1 MAAMKSKN
9 TKAKSAPKRTAK
21 ATAKAVIKPST
32 EPSTKPSTKP
42 TKPPGALKIT
52 LPATSANL
60 GPAFDAAALAVNLNF
75 EITATPAKEYSI
87 LARGRDTAICGELK
101 DNLIVQTYENVL
113 RANGREVTPLAF
125 SIKNEIPIGKGC
137 GSSAA
142 ARLAGIAFAVHFG
155 QIPWGDAEIIAEA
168 SRLEHHPDNAAAC
181 WVGGLAVARMMG
193 NQVQAVKI
201 TPKGKWP
208 LLLAVPEE
216 KLSTEEARSVLPETY
231 SRADAVANIQSSMLL
246 LTVLTEG
253 YPGLLAGALEDR
265 LHQPYRAKLCPLLPA
280 LRSLTGQVGILGVA
294 LSGAG
299 PAVLIFLDAR
309 VPLAR
314 TRAGVAAF
322 LKAEGLSAELLAA
335 AIATEGTV
343 RARD

>member
-1 MAAMKSKN
+1 MKATK
-9 TKAKSAPKRTAK
+9 TKAKSAAKRPTKRPAK
-21 ATAKAVIKPST
+21 STTKPVVKPSA
-32 EPSTKPSTKP
+32 KP
-42 TKPPGALKIT
+42 TKQPGALKLT

-60 GPAFDAAALAVNLNF
+60 GPAFDAAALAVDINF
-75 EITATPAKEYSI
+75 EIAAKAAKEYSI
-87 LARGRDTAICGELK
+87 EARGRDTAICSALK

-113 RANGREVTPLAF
+113 RANGRDVTPLAF
-125 SIKNEIPIGKGC
+125 SIKNEIPIGRGC

-155 QIPWGDAEIIAEA
+155 GLPWGDAEIIAEA

-181 WVGGLAVARMMG
+181 WVGGVAVARMMG

-216 KLSTEEARSVLPETY
+216 RLSTEEARSVLPELY

-299 PAVLIFLDAR
+299 PSVLIFLDPR
-309 VPLAR
+309 VPVAR
-314 TRAGVAAF
+314 TRAGVDAF
-322 LKAEGLSAELLAA
+322 LKAEGLAAELLATT
-335 AIATEGTV
+335 IATKGTV
-343 RARD
+343 RGRG

>member
-1 MAAMKSKN
+1 MKATK
-9 TKAKSAPKRTAK
+9 TKAKSAAKRPTKRPAK
-21 ATAKAVIKPST
+21 ST
-32 EPSTKPSTKP
+32 TKPVVKTSAKP
-42 TKPPGALKIT
+42 TKQPGALKLT

-60 GPAFDAAALAVNLNF
+60 GPAFDAAALALDINF
-75 EITATPAKEYSI
+75 EIAAKAAKEYSI
-87 LARGRDTAICGELK
+87 EARGRDTAICSALK

-113 RANGREVTPLAF
+113 RANGRDVTPLAF
-125 SIKNEIPIGKGC
+125 SIKNEIPIGRGC

-155 QIPWGDAEIIAEA
+155 GLPWGDAEIIAEA

-181 WVGGLAVARMMG
+181 WVGGVAVARMMG

-201 TPKGKWP
+201 TPKGKW
-208 LLLAVPEE
+208 L
-216 KLSTEEARSVLPETY
+216 
-231 SRADAVANIQSSMLL
+231 LL
-246 LTVLTEG
+246 LTVLTGG

-299 PAVLIFLDAR
+299 PSVLIFLDPR
-309 VPLAR
+309 VPVAR
-314 TRAGVAAF
+314 TRAGVDAF
-322 LKAEGLSAELLAA
+322 LKAEGLAAELLATT
-335 AIATEGTV
+335 IATKGTV
-343 RARD
+343 RGRG

>member
-1 MAAMKSKN
+1 MPAMK
-9 TKAKSAPKRTAK
+9 ARTNK
-21 ATAKAVIKPST
+21 
-32 EPSTKPSTKP
+32 TKPAKTERAKR
-42 TKPPGALKIT
+42 PGVLKLI

-60 GPAFDAAALAVNLNF
+60 GPAFDAAALALDINF
-75 EITATPAKEYSI
+75 EIAAKPAKEYSI
-87 LARGRDTAICGELK
+87 EARGRETAICSELK

-113 RANGREVTPLAF
+113 RANGQDVTPLAF
-125 SIKNEIPIGKGC
+125 VIENDIPIGKGC

-155 QIPWGDAEIIAEA
+155 GLPWGDADIIAEA

-181 WVGGLAVARMMG
+181 WVGGVAVARMTG

-216 KLSTEEARSVLPETY
+216 KLPTEEARSVLPETY
-231 SRADAVANIQSSMLL
+231 SRADAVANIQNSMLL
-246 LTVLTEG
+246 LAAFTEG
-253 YPGLLAGALEDR
+253 DRGLLAGALEDR
-265 LHQPYRAKLCPLLPA
+265 IHQPYRAKLCPLLPA

-299 PAVLIFLDAR
+299 PSVLIFLDAR
-309 VPLAR
+309 VSVAR
-314 TRAGVAAF
+314 TREGVAAF
-322 LKAEGLSAELLAA
+322 LKAEGLSAELLATT
-335 AIATEGTV
+335 IATQGTA
-343 RARD
+343 RARG

>member
-1 MAAMKSKN
+1 MAVMKSKN
-9 TKAKSAPKRTAK
+9 TKAESAPAGTTK
-21 ATAKAVIKPST
+21 ATTKPAV
-32 EPSTKPSTKP
+32 KPSTKS
-42 TKPPGALKIT
+42 TKQPAALKLT

-75 EITATPAKEYSI
+75 QITATPAREYSI

-113 RANGREVTPLAF
+113 RANGREMTPLAF

-155 QIPWGDAEIIAEA
+155 RLPWGDAEIIAEA

-181 WVGGLAVARMMG
+181 WVGGVAVARMMG

-246 LTVLTEG
+246 LAVLTEG

-280 LRSLTGQVGILGVA
+280 LRSLKGQVGILGVA

-299 PAVLIFLDAR
+299 PSVLIFLDAR
-309 VPLAR
+309 VAVAR
-314 TRAGVAAF
+314 TRAGVDAF
-322 LKAEGLSAELLAA
+322 LKAEGLSAELLATT
-335 AIATEGTV
+335 IANKGTV
-343 RARD
+343 RGRA